1 LFKIITFEKLNT
13 KSMLLNVILTILTL
27 FYSEKT
33 LTNPPVWGFY
43 SHSLI
48 NRLAVYSL
56 PPEMLG
62 FFKQNIDYVTDNA
75 VNPDQRRY
83 AVVGEAPRHFI
94 DLDDYPDSVK
104 VVLPKLNWNQAVERF
119 TEDSLLSHG
128 IVPWQ
133 IQRMKYQLTQA
144 FIKKDNK
151 DILRIA
157 TDLGHYI
164 ADANVPLHTTRNYN
178 GQLTN
183 QVGIHGFWESRLPE
197 LFSKEYDMFIGQAE
211 YENNIQ
217 KRSWS
222 AVLNANAA
230 LDSVLLF
237 EKILTQKME
246 EEKKFTIEERNG
258 VSVKTYSRNFSKE
271 YHRMLD
277 NQVERQMKASVKMI
291 SDVWFTAWV
300 DAGQPDLKTIPKLQ
314 IDAKEEQE
322 VMKAWLQRLLNVR
335 KEADN

>member
-1 LFKIITFEKLNT
+1 
-13 KSMLLNVILTILTL
+13 MLLNFYLTISTV
-27 FYSEKT
+27 FFPPKPT
-33 LTNPPVWGFY
+33 TDPPVWGFY
-43 SHSLI
+43 AHSLI

-56 PPEMLG
+56 PNEMLG
-62 FFKQNIDYVTDNA
+62 FFKQNIDYVTDNS

-94 DLDDYPDSVK
+94 DLDDYPDSIRVI
-104 VVLPKLNWNQAVERF
+104 LPKLSWAQAKEKF
-119 TEDSLLSHG
+119 SEDSLLAHG

-133 IQRMKYQLTQA
+133 IQRMTFQLTQA
-144 FIKKDNK
+144 FLKKDNK

-164 ADANVPLHTTRNYN
+164 ADSNVPLHTTRNYN

-183 QVGIHGFWESRLPE
+183 QLGIHGFWESRLPE
-197 LFSKEYDMFIGQAE
+197 LYSKDYDLLIGKAE

-222 AVLNANAA
+222 GVLNANAA

-237 EKILTQKME
+237 EKMLTEKID

-258 VSVKTYSRNFSKE
+258 VTVRAYSRNFSKE
-271 YHRMLD
+271 YHKMLD

-291 SDVWFTAWV
+291 SDIWFTAWV
-300 DAGQPDLKTIPKLQ
+300 DAGQPDLKAIPKLEV
-314 IDAKEEQE
+314 DPKEEQE
-322 VMKAWLQRLLNVR
+322 IMKAWLQRLLNVR